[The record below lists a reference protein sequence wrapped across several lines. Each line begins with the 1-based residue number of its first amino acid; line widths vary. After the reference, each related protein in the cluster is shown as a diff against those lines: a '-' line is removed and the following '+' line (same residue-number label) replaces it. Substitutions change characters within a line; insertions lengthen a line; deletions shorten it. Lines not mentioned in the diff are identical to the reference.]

1 MQSYLSL
8 FKNPAWDVV
17 FFLMLIAGSFFWGIS
32 SGKRRMSLGVLGVYA
47 LFAVFP
53 YVPLDNLLK
62 DRAPN
67 EIWMFKGAVFLGL
80 LAVFSL
86 FLSRSFKGLP
96 KDEGSWWE
104 IFILSLLYAGFLSV
118 ALIMLAPKDLIGGGG
133 IGLSPLILQLFAS
146 PFSYWWLI
154 LPIFGIIFL

>member
-1 MQSYLSL
+1 M
-8 FKNPAWDVV
+8 V
-17 FFLMLIAGSFFWGIS
+17 FFLMLIAGGFFWGIS
-32 SGKRRMSLGVLGVYA
+32 FGKRRMSLGALGIYA
-47 LFAVFP
+47 ILAVFP
-53 YVPLDNLLK
+53 YIPLNNLLK

-80 LAVFSL
+80 LLVFSL

-96 KDEGSWWE
+96 RDEGNWWE
-104 IFILSLLYAGFLSV
+104 IGILSLLYAGFLLE
-118 ALIMLAPKDLIGGGG
+118 ALIILAPKDLIGSGL
-133 IGLSPLILQLFAS
+133 IQLSPLILKLFAS